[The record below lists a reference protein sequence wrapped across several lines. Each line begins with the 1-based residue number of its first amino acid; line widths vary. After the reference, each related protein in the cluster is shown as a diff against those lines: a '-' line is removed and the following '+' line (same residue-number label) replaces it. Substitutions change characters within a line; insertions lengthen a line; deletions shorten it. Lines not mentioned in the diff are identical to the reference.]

1 MCLAC
6 PATVDLRRNLRRTT
20 CFVKLLSRSLGIS
33 EAAAQII
40 GLNLSLFL
48 MSLIRVTMML
58 SQGQRPIQDLLD
70 SLSAEELDSCGQ
82 GPLRTNCGLGGP
94 LGTNV
99 DELGGQYAPHQDT
112 SAYPEG
118 SLYDRCKG
126 NSTASSSRCSIET
139 PPTLFPRI
147 LLSSPPSADC
157 YKKTPQWSTF
167 HNNNEAELELRKM
180 EDWLTVDDEVDHI
193 PSTPPSLLTSS
204 DDNMSANKFI
214 IWFLI
219 S

>member
-1 MCLAC
+1 MGKDLSG
-6 PATVDLRRNLRRTT
+6 PIVDL
-20 CFVKLLSRSLGIS
+20 
-33 EAAAQII
+33 E
-40 GLNLSLFL
+40 
-48 MSLIRVTMML
+48 
-58 SQGQRPIQDLLD
+58 DLL
-70 SLSAEELDSCGQ
+70 
-82 GPLRTNCGLGGP
+82 GPMSTSWEVNTPLTRTPLHIRRALRMIGAREILRLHPPGAQ
-94 LGTNV
+94 LK
-99 DELGGQYAPHQDT
+99 L
-112 SAYPEG
+112 
-118 SLYDRCKG
+118 
-126 NSTASSSRCSIET
+126 

-180 EDWLTVDDEVDHI
+180 EDWLTVDDEVDHL